1 MGAFDG
7 QVALVTGASSGL
19 GEALA
24 RELARRGA
32 DVALF
37 ARRGDRL
44 DALASALRAGGR
56 RALPITGD
64 VTRDGDLERAVA
76 QTVAELGR
84 LDVLVAN
91 AGFGVVGGLET
102 LALDDYRRQFETNV
116 FGVLRT
122 IYAGLAELSRTRGR
136 LVIVGS
142 VSGHV
147 AVPGGSPYAMS
158 KFALRALA
166 EALDGE
172 LHGRGVSVT
181 LASPGFVRT
190 EFHEVDNRG
199 VRHPGARHPAPDL
212 VRMPA
217 ARAARII
224 VRAIARRRR
233 EVVVT
238 ALARITV
245 ALHRLLPGVWAW
257 LVRSAGVRARPEPT
271 RRAGAEKAAGPGGSP
286 GYS

>member
-136 LVIVGS
+136 LVI
-142 VSGHV
+142 
-147 AVPGGSPYAMS
+147 
-158 KFALRALA
+158 ALA